1 MGIDNMIV
9 YRYTKFALK
18 ESQYLMM
25 ASFVMTFQIM
35 GLSICGWKQIC
46 FEQYD
51 VFFCLTQSESKR
63 CYL

>member
-1 MGIDNMIV
+1 MEYLDISSTIVHKPLESRKRLMGIDNMIV

-35 GLSICGWKQIC
+35 GLSICG
-46 FEQYD
+46 
-51 VFFCLTQSESKR
+51 
-63 CYL
+63 